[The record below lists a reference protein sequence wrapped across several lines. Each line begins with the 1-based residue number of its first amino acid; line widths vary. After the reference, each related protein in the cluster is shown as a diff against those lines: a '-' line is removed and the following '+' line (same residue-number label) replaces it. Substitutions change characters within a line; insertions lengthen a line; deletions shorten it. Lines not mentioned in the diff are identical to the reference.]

1 MSKFIVELQDQE
13 ITEIGVDAIID
24 FYRTMAIDQ
33 LQLRGL
39 NAFVT
44 GADSASLNA
53 GVDTRKNGGFSSEM
67 INPITDFFKKHQVPW
82 GWFVTAKASADDIEK
97 HGFTLLYETPGMY
110 FDLSN
115 VLPEIENGVGIK
127 EACDDLRGW
136 IEPLLEGF
144 PNESGENDD
153 VNDDVY
159 RKLNAELLLKGEK
172 KLRHF
177 TIYSNNEAA
186 CSGTLFLS
194 ADSVMLHN
202 LATKNKFRKRGLG
215 AALTLYMMSEA
226 KRLGYKHCFL
236 DSSDE
241 GFNLYHRLGFKIYC
255 TTLVYGRGD

>member
-1 MSKFIVELQDQE
+1 MSKLIVELQDKI

-33 LQLRGL
+33 LQIPGL

-44 GADSASLNA
+44 GADSSSLN
-53 GVDTRKNGGFSSEM
+53 VVMDTRKKGEFSSEI
-67 INPITDFFKKHQVPW
+67 INLITDFFKKHQVPW
-82 GWFVTAKASADDIEK
+82 GWFITAKASAGDIKK
-97 HGFTLLYETPGMY
+97 HGFNLLYETPGMY

-115 VLPEIENGVGIK
+115 ALPKIENGIDIK
-127 EACDDLRGW
+127 EALDDLREW

-144 PNESGENDD
+144 PSESGD
-153 VNDDVY
+153 NDDVY

-177 TIYSNNEAA
+177 TIYSNNESA

-194 ADSVMLHN
+194 NDSVMLHN
-202 LATKNKFRKRGLG
+202 LATKNKFRKRRLG

-226 KRLGYKHCFL
+226 KKLGYKHCFL

-241 GFNLYHRLGFKIYC
+241 GFNLYRRLGFQIYC
-255 TTLVYGRGD
+255 ITEVYNRGSIK